1 MSNSKRYAY
10 ELCDKCR
17 DSYPLP
23 IPYMDWEQEDKEIKE
38 LLEELKNLLTGMEF
52 NYEKQIK
59 L

>member
-23 IPYMDWEQEDKEIKE
+23 IPYMDLEQEDKEIKE
-38 LLEELKNLLTGMEF
+38 LLKELKNVLTGMEF
-52 NYEKQIK
+52 KYEK
-59 L
+59 